1 MDAARSVIGG
11 VIRTWE
17 YKIIDSHDVPREGT
31 LRGRSREA
39 LEDYVNQLGA
49 EGWEVVNID
58 ALELESRMN
67 FLGIA
72 KRERSPEPE
81 AA

>member
-1 MDAARSVIGG
+1 M
-11 VIRTWE
+11 RTWE

-39 LEDYVNQLGA
+39 LEEYLNQLGA
-49 EGWEVVNID
+49 DGWEVVNID

-67 FLGIA
+67 FFGIA
-72 KRERSPEPE
+72 KREKS
-81 AA
+81 